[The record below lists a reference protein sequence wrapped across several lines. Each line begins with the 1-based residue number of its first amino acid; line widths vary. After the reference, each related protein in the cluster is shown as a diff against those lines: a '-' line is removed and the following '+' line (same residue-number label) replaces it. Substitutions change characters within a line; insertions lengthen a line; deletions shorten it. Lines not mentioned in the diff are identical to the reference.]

1 MYTKENVLQARYTNS
16 AQDTILVNWTDSESG
31 NFESYV
37 SVGDNNHKALHD
49 AGWDHAAINNSTLTY
64 INEIF
69 DEKEENVQAF
79 KQAIRA
85 EIEAEN
91 LLKTG
96 PLQDELDNLLG
107 QILRGKQLRDRLH
120 SQQSGVDELARWNDL
135 LDKLNLDKDP
145 SETLSETVGRI
156 HDEVNR
162 LQYTELAW
170 KNLITTETVAGP
182 VGQLSLY
189 QGVGIDKI
197 INFITK
203 WNDTDGIVDA
213 FANKT
218 GKSGKTLLEILSN
231 HIK

>member
-64 INEIF
+64 INEIE
-69 DEKEENVQAF
+69 DVKEENVQSF
-79 KQAIRA
+79 KKAIRA

-107 QILRGKQLRDRLH
+107 QILRQKQLRDKLNATPNFKAIDSH
-120 SQQSGVDELARWNDL
+120 WNNL
-135 LDKLNLDKDP
+135 LGKLNLDKKP
-145 SETLSETVGRI
+145 SETLNEAIGRI
-156 HDEVNR
+156 HDEVDR
-162 LQYTELAW
+162 LKYAELGWQNMIKDRLVPGGSPGA
-170 KNLITTETVAGP
+170 
-182 VGQLSLY
+182 
-189 QGVGIDKI
+189 GIDKI

-203 WNDTDGIVDA
+203 WNDTENIVDA

-218 GKSGKTLLEILSN
+218 GKSGKTLLEILSD